1 MPDARFRDADGGP
14 LRLMALDAEDLG
26 VISALMQD
34 AVLSGADMRWDAKGR
49 RFDLLVNRFRWENG
63 TRAPERVRAVL
74 TVDCVLGVSSDGITR
89 GGDAVLSLLGIAFEH
104 GEEPS
109 GALVLRFAG
118 DGAIRLKVEA
128 VEVRLSDVTRPY
140 AAPSGRVPRHD

>member
-1 MPDARFRDADGGP
+1 MPDARFRDADGGA
-14 LRLMALDAEDLG
+14 LRLMAFDADDLG
-26 VISALMQD
+26 VISALVQD

-74 TVDCVLGVSSDGITR
+74 TVDCVLGVSSDGIAR

-104 GEEPS
+104 GEEPG

>member
-26 VISALMQD
+26 VISALVQD

-49 RFDLLVNRFRWENG
+49 RFDLLLNRFRWENG
-63 TRAPERVRAVL
+63 ARAPERVRSVL
-74 TVDCVLGVSSDGITR
+74 TADCVLGVSSDGIAR

-104 GEEPS
+104 GEEPG